1 MGIDLKMIRKINIFR
16 KAFAFTTPALII
28 LALLTS
34 NSIADNIDDQV
45 RKISYLLMCP
55 VCQGQTVA
63 ESNSELA
70 TQMRAIIKQKLEKGE
85 SKEEIIAYFVNR
97 YGETI
102 LGAPPPKGAN
112 WLIWILPALAIVF
125 GGAGI
130 AIFLHKSKSEKGK
143 EKTKEILNEPPIQ
156 AESKYLEKLDEELKE
171 FES

>member
-34 NSIADNIDDQV
+34 NSIAGNIDNQI
-45 RKISYLLMCP
+45 REISYLLMCP

-70 TQMRAIIKQKLEKGE
+70 TQMRAIIKQKLKT
-85 SKEEIIAYFVNR
+85 K
-97 YGETI
+97 
-102 LGAPPPKGAN
+102 
-112 WLIWILPALAIVF
+112 
-125 GGAGI
+125 
-130 AIFLHKSKSEKGK
+130 AIF
-143 EKTKEILNEPPIQ
+143 NEPQVQ